1 MFGALPSDAAQH
13 LDAETWLDMFG
24 AAETAPEA
32 LLADAPDIA
41 ALPLIH
47 LVEPA
52 PANDH
57 MPAPAYALP
66 ATRPQADAPPR
77 RRSTGLIRSAAALI
91 AAVAFAGWYVEQ
103 RRETAQA
110 AEPQAAAPIP
120 APAAESDPVRQL
132 AQYQRALRNLET
144 GNREEGAAL
153 LRQLADTGFAM
164 AQYRLAKI
172 YERGQ
177 AGRADLALARQWTER
192 AANAGNV
199 QAMHDLGVYN
209 SRDETAPRDEVAAFR
224 WFRQAADFDLRD
236 SQFNL
241 GVIYQQGRGVTADH
255 AEALFWFL
263 LAARHDDADA
273 AARAAALEAEL
284 TPMQIEQ
291 ARARAQAFRPR
302 TSEPVANG
310 MFDAPAAVAAAP
322 GAPSPAEPAVQP
334 AQTAAH

>member
-1 MFGALPSDAAQH
+1 MDRARRQRRQ
-13 LDAETWLDMFG
+13 
-24 AAETAPEA
+24 
-32 LLADAPDIA
+32 
-41 ALPLIH
+41 
-47 LVEPA
+47 
-52 PANDH
+52 
-57 MPAPAYALP
+57 
-66 ATRPQADAPPR
+66 RPGHARPR
-77 RRSTGLIRSAAALI
+77 RLQ
-91 AAVAFAGWYVEQ
+91 FA
-103 RRETAQA
+103 RR
-110 AEPQAAAPIP
+110 
-120 APAAESDPVRQL
+120 D
-132 AQYQRALRNLET
+132 
-144 GNREEGAAL
+144 
-153 LRQLADTGFAM
+153 
-164 AQYRLAKI
+164 
-172 YERGQ
+172 
-177 AGRADLALARQWTER
+177 R
-192 AANAGNV
+192 AA
-199 QAMHDLGVYN
+199 
-209 SRDETAPRDEVAAFR
+209 RR
-224 WFRQAADFDLRD
+224 